1 MAEFVRQHASALAL
15 STLLHVMLLAA
26 LGVSFR
32 FEPRR
37 VPIVPMAIEATVVDE
52 SALRAQRERERA
64 AEQERQRAAE
74 AREREARQRAEAERQ
89 AAAAE
94 QRRLEQQRRQ
104 QEREAQAAAERERQ
118 QKAEAERQA
127 RLQAERE
134 AKAKAEA
141 EARAKAEAERRR
153 QAAEEAARQ
162 AAMEEELRLA
172 LAEEE
177 ALQAA
182 EDAGLLDQY
191 VQLIEQRI
199 ERNWIRPAS
208 AGAGLECVVKVS
220 QIPSG
225 DVVSVRI
232 GRCNGDEAVIR
243 SIEAAVLRA
252 SPLPKPPTPRLFD
265 RNLEVIFRPDS

>member
-1 MAEFVRQHASALAL
+1 MSEFVRQHASALAL
-15 STLLHVMLLAA
+15 STLLHLILLGA
-26 LGVSFR
+26 LSVSIR

-37 VPIVPMAIEATVVDE
+37 VPDVALAIEATVVDAA
-52 SALRAQRERERA
+52 ALGAQQERERA
-64 AEQERQRAAE
+64 EEAARLRAREAAEREARERAEAEQRAAAAE
-74 AREREARQRAEAERQ
+74 ARRRDQQRQ
-89 AAAAE
+89 A
-94 QRRLEQQRRQ
+94 

-118 QKAEAERQA
+118 RKVEAERQA

-134 AKAKAEA
+134 SKARAEA
-141 EARAKAEAERRR
+141 EARAQAEAERRR
-153 QAAEEAARQ
+153 REAQEAARQ
-162 AAMEEELRLA
+162 AAVEEELRVA

-177 ALQAA
+177 AFQAA
-182 EDAGLLDQY
+182 ADAGLLDQY

-208 AGAGLECVVKVS
+208 AGAGLECVVKVT

-225 DVVSVRI
+225 DVVGVRI